1 MKILLLALL
10 VVPLLSAEVALVT
23 SESTTVDLSTRQE
36 CEVAIVRGCTW
47 LRAQTN
53 ATALARAIE
62 QTLLSPPL
70 PPKGEEPGST
80 ADRLIVSQRRD
91 AVSGGGYWN
100 GQDGRPSITNTVH
113 NLFILKSL

>member
-1 MKILLLALL
+1 MKIRLLALL
-10 VVPLLSAEVALVT
+10 VAPILSAEIAFVT
-23 SESTTVDLSTRQE
+23 SESSTVDLSTRQE

-53 ATALARAIE
+53 ATALASAIE

-70 PPKGEEPGST
+70 PPKDEDPGTT

-91 AVSGGGYWN
+91 AASGGGYWN
-100 GQDGRPSITNTVH
+100 GPDGRPSITNTVR
-113 NLFILKSL
+113 NLFILKTL